1 MAFFLESMALQ
12 EIAPKQDKQYLAA
25 IGIISVVIP
34 IVVALLLF
42 VPQTGKLGDVD
53 VSILPHINALLNSA
67 TAVCLAVAYFFIKN
81 HNEEMH
87 RRLMMTAFV
96 LSSLFLVS
104 YVVYHFQ
111 APSTKFGDTNGDGI
125 LSEIELAEAGIMRGV
140 YLFILLTHILLAAV
154 VVPFV
159 LVAFYF
165 ALSKQIGRHKKIVK
179 FTFPIW
185 LYVAV
190 TGVIVYLMI
199 SPYYL

>member
-1 MAFFLESMALQ
+1 MALQ
-12 EIAPKQDKQYLAA
+12 EIVPKQDKQYLAV
-25 IGIISVVIP
+25 IGVISVLIP
-34 IVVALLLF
+34 VVVALLLF
-42 VPQTGKLGDVD
+42 VPQTGKLGDID

-67 TAVCLAVAYFFIKN
+67 TAACLIVAYFFIKN
-81 HNEEMH
+81 RNEELH

-111 APSTKFGDTNGDGI
+111 APSTKFGDINGDGI
-125 LSEIELAEAGIMRGV
+125 LSETELAEVGIMRGI
-140 YLFILLTHILLAAV
+140 YLIILLTHILLAIV

-159 LVAFYF
+159 LIAFYF
-165 ALSKQIGRHKKIVK
+165 ALSKQINRHRKIVK
-179 FTFPIW
+179 FAFPIW
-185 LYVAV
+185 LYVAI

>member
-1 MAFFLESMALQ
+1 MALQ

-25 IGIISVVIP
+25 IGIISVLIP
-34 IVVALLLF
+34 VVVALLLF
-42 VPQTGKLGDVD
+42 VPQTGKLGDID

-67 TAVCLAVAYFFIKN
+67 TAACLVVAYFFIKN
-81 HNEEMH
+81 RNERMH
-87 RRLMMTAFV
+87 RRLMMAAFV

-165 ALSKQIGRHKKIVK
+165 ALSRQISRHKKIVK
-179 FTFPIW
+179 FTLPIW

>member
-1 MAFFLESMALQ
+1 MALQ
-12 EIAPKQDKQYLAA
+12 QIAPKQDKQYMTA
-25 IGIISVVIP
+25 IGVISVLIP

-42 VPQTGKLGDVD
+42 VPHTGKLGNVD
-53 VSILPHINALLNSA
+53 VSILPHINALLNST
-67 TAVCLAVAYFFIKN
+67 TACCLVIAYFFIKSGN
-81 HNEEMH
+81 QNMH
-87 RRLMMTAFV
+87 RRLMTTAFV

-104 YVVYHFQ
+104 YVIYHFQ
-111 APSTKFGDTNGDGI
+111 APSTKFGDSNGDGI
-125 LSEIELAEAGIMRGV
+125 LSEIEMAEVGMMRGV
-140 YLFILLTHILLAAV
+140 YLFFLLTHILLAAV

-159 LVAFYF
+159 LIAFYF
-165 ALSKQIGRHKKIVK
+165 ALSKQIARHKKIVK

>member
-1 MAFFLESMALQ
+1 MALQ

-25 IGIISVVIP
+25 IGIISVLIP

-42 VPQTGKLGDVD
+42 VPQTGKLGDID

-67 TAVCLAVAYFFIKN
+67 TAACLVVAYFFIKN
-81 HNEEMH
+81 RNEEMH
-87 RRLMMTAFV
+87 RRLMMAAFV

-125 LSEIELAEAGIMRGV
+125 LSEIELAEAGIMRGI

-165 ALSKQIGRHKKIVK
+165 ALSRQISRHKKIVK